1 VDILKEVNYLTLY
14 FDDNFYDNK
23 KYYQNII
30 KYIEEN
36 NIGVTGDFYEIYEM
50 TRVSSD
56 GEVKSL
62 AKIEILIK

>member
-1 VDILKEVNYLTLY
+1 MIT
-14 FDDNFYDNK
+14 FMITK
-23 KYYQNII
+23 KYYKNII
-30 KYIEEN
+30 EYIKEN
-36 NIGVTGDFYEIYEM
+36 NIEVIGDFYEIYEM